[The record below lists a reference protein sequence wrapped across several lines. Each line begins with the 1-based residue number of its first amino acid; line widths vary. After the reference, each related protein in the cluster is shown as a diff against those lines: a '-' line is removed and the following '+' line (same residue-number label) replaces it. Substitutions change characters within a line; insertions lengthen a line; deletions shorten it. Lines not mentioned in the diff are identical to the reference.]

1 MREFDEMRFLR
12 ARTEVCCEQFGMDA
26 ASMDA
31 LLGPGLGAS
40 RREEETRLRIADET
54 LTLLFELFDAS
65 ARRSWFRT
73 PNTELGGYAPL
84 VLATLHLPGLRE
96 VRDYLRSLDRAID
109 GGSM

>member
-1 MREFDEMRFLR
+1 MREFDEIGYLR
-12 ARTEVCCEQFGMDA
+12 ARNEARCDQLGMDA

-54 LTLLFELFDAS
+54 LALLFELFDAS

-73 PNTELGGYAPL
+73 RNTKLDGYAPL
-84 VLATLHLPGLRE
+84 VLATLHLSGLRE
-96 VRDYLRSLDRAID
+96 VRDYLRSFDSAIN
-109 GGSM
+109 GGPM